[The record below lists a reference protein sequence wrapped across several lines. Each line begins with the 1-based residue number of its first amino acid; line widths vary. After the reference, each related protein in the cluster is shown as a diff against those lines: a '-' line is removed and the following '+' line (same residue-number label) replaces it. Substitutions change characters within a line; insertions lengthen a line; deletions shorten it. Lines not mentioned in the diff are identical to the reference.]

1 VSRRPSP
8 ARLALRA
15 KTRQQLLDI
24 ATSLFRSYGWQNT
37 SARQLAE
44 AAGRSAPAIYDH
56 FGSMEG
62 LWEAAMH
69 CPAPDP
75 VSWAARVQAQLQR
88 GDIGQAQAQLAA
100 FILQWQGDGL

>member
-1 VSRRPSP
+1 
-8 ARLALRA
+8 
-15 KTRQQLLDI
+15 
-24 ATSLFRSYGWQNT
+24 
-37 SARQLAE
+37 
-44 AAGRSAPAIYDH
+44 
-56 FGSMEG
+56 MEG